1 MVSVVGKRVERD
13 HLVTQI
19 VGPAAYTD
27 EVARPRPNTL
37 ALERALFS
45 STQGEFSARTRE
57 PNVSSWT
64 D

>member
-19 VGPAAYTD
+19 VGPVAYAD

-45 STQGEFSARTRE
+45 STQGEFPARTRG